1 MGKKG
6 IIGIVVLV
14 VVIILIAV
22 PISTY
27 NSLVSMQ
34 TAVEEQGANIDS
46 QLQRRMDLI
55 PNLVETVKG
64 FTAHETEVFD
74 AVTSARENMM
84 AAGDMAEKSAA
95 NEEMTGA
102 LNRLIAVAE
111 AYPELKSDTVYVGL
125 MDELAGTENR
135 ISYARTEY
143 NAAVTSYNMAIRKF
157 PGNIFAGIFGFEKAD
172 FFEAAEG
179 AEAVPE
185 VNFEQ

>member
-1 MGKKG
+1 MSKKG
-6 IIGIVVLV
+6 IIAIVAV
-14 VVIILIAV
+14 VMIIILIAV
-22 PISTY
+22 PVSSY
-27 NSLVSMQ
+27 NSLVSLQMS
-34 TAVEEQGANIDS
+34 VEEQGANIDA
-46 QLQRRMDLI
+46 QLQRRVDLI

-74 AVTSARENMM
+74 AVTTARENMM
-84 AAGDMAEKSAA
+84 AASNMTEKSAA

-102 LNRLIAVAE
+102 LNKLIAIAE

-143 NAAVTSYNMAIRKF
+143 NATVTSYNTAIRKF

-172 FFEAAEG
+172 FFEAT
-179 AEAVPE
+179 EAALEVPE
-185 VNFEQ
+185 VSFE

>member
-1 MGKKG
+1 MSKKG
-6 IIGIVVLV
+6 IAVIVVIAI
-14 VVIILIAV
+14 VIILIAFPV
-22 PISTY
+22 SNY
-27 NSLVSMQ
+27 NSLVSLQM
-34 TAVEEQGANIDS
+34 TVEEQGANIDS

-64 FTAHETEVFD
+64 FTKHETAVFD

-84 AAGDMAEKSAA
+84 SADDMAEKSAA

-102 LNRLIAVAE
+102 LNNLIAIAE

-143 NAAVTSYNMAIRKF
+143 NAAVTSYNTAIRRF
-157 PGNIFAGIFGFEKAD
+157 PGSIFAGIFGFEKAD

-179 AEAVPE
+179 AQEVPE

>member
-6 IIGIVVLV
+6 IAVIVAVV
-14 VVIILIAV
+14 VVIILIGV
-22 PISTY
+22 PISSY
-27 NSLVSMQ
+27 NSLVSLQ
-34 TAVEEQGANIDS
+34 TTVEEQGANIDS

-84 AAGDMAEKSAA
+84 SADNMAEKSAA
-95 NEEMTGA
+95 NKEMTGA
-102 LNRLIAVAE
+102 LNNLIAVAE

-125 MDELAGTENR
+125 MDELSGTENR

-143 NAAVTSYNMAIRKF
+143 NAAVTAYNMAIRRF

-179 AEAVPE
+179 AQEVPE